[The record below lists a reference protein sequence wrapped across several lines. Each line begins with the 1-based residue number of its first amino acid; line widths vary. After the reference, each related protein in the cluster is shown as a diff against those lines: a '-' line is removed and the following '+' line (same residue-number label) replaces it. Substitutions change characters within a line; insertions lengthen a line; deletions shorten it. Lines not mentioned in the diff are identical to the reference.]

1 MIKEKEGGSMSSQLF
16 RMTIDIPVED
26 HKRLKALAAVLG
38 KSMRELV
45 ADWIHGNLYSGNV
58 PNAET
63 LKVMDDIEKGKNL
76 VESENIEDLF
86 RKLGI

>member
-1 MIKEKEGGSMSSQLF
+1 
-16 RMTIDIPVED
+16 MTVDIPAED

-45 ADWIHGNLYSGNV
+45 ADWIHGNMYSENV

-63 LKVMDDIEKGKNL
+63 LKVMDDIEKGKDL
-76 VESENIEDLF
+76 IESKDIQDLF

>member
-1 MIKEKEGGSMSSQLF
+1 
-16 RMTIDIPVED
+16 MTIDIPAED

-45 ADWIHGNLYSGNV
+45 ADWIHGNLYSENT
-58 PNAET
+58 PNTET
-63 LKVMDDIEKGKNL
+63 LNVMKDIENGENL
-76 VESENIEDLF
+76 IESKDFEDLF

>member
-1 MIKEKEGGSMSSQLF
+1 MAVKKNMS
-16 RMTIDIPVED
+16 RMTIDVPDED

-38 KSMRELV
+38 KSMREIITE
-45 ADWIHGNLYSGNV
+45 WIHDKLYSTNT

-63 LKVMDDIEKGKNL
+63 LDAIKQIEQGENLIESADID
-76 VESENIEDLF
+76 DLF